1 MTPISL
7 EGINETDLGLINSI
21 RQDRSLTP
29 LEESTQNAALQAL
42 KDGNISPSSSPLNP
56 ERVSSSSAMD
66 AAFAVLNA
74 GSEYEKWSTIQLK
87 EMEDSSNSIIDTI
100 ELLLDLSR
108 EASALDSENPKPS
121 EKFSSILKNLK
132 EKGIQLLNDDGK
144 TLNKEQLSTL
154 KSSLGSHIEKAKTK
168 VQQVFSK
175 MQTVVQNMTSVNDT
189 IKKII
194 NDFSDLIRKIIE
206 NAKRH

>member
-1 MTPISL
+1 MSILPIDGL
-7 EGINETDLGLINSI
+7 NEADLGLVNPIQ
-21 RQDRSLTP
+21 QDRSLTP
-29 LEESTQNAALQAL
+29 LEESTQNAALQVL
-42 KDGNISPSSSPLNP
+42 KNGNSSLSSSPLTP
-56 ERVSSSSAMD
+56 ERVSSSAME

-74 GSEYEKWSTIQLK
+74 GAEYEKWSTVQLK
-87 EMEDSSNSIIDTI
+87 EMEDSSNAIIDTI

-132 EKGIQLLNDDGK
+132 ERGIQLLNDDGK

-154 KSSLGSHIEKAKTK
+154 KATLGSHIEKAKTK
-168 VQQVFSK
+168 VQQIFTK